1 MFTDVLSVAKFIMNV
16 GIGTYVGITL
26 CRWGWCPR
34 TGEGQQLMV
43 MEEGKE
49 CKRNPPLHGTRL

>member
-26 CRWGWCPR
+26 CRCMSKDRGR
-34 TGEGQQLMV
+34 AAVNGYG
-43 MEEGKE
+43 
-49 CKRNPPLHGTRL
+49 RR

>member
-26 CRWGWCPR
+26 CRWG
-34 TGEGQQLMV
+34 GDVQGQ
-43 MEEGKE
+43 GK
-49 CKRNPPLHGTRL
+49 GSS